1 MASPEGLSFEELL
14 ANLNLSNSPPSSAS
28 QPRRESPP
36 STTPHSNSAAPSY
49 QLQVNVTTTP
59 VEWRRPNHAE
69 TPAPPLLSPARHS
82 PTAPST
88 PRRPTIYEYQT
99 PMGSRLTSSW
109 ATAGTA
115 TQGVPGGHVAV
126 VQKGTPK
133 KRGVKRAYVVSQGY
147 VPGVFETWRETND
160 NVRGFSN
167 AIYRGYAS
175 LAEAEAAFAYALD
188 NCWVRGAGV
197 NGGPV
202 PFSPPT
208 PLRSS
213 TDPDPVNPLQ
223 GSEALDWQVVF
234 RGINPGVYCS
244 VLEAMLNTSGIRNA
258 VYKGYDT
265 KQEAFAAWD
274 LARQRGEVTVTP
286 APSYYQIV

>member
-14 ANLNLSNSPPSSAS
+14 ANLSLSDSPPLSSP
-28 QPRRESPP
+28 QRRNEFPP
-36 STTPHSNSAAPSY
+36 LTTPRSNSAAPSY
-49 QLQVNVTTTP
+49 QLQVSVTTT
-59 VEWRRPNHAE
+59 VELGGRPHHAE
-69 TPAPPLLSPARHS
+69 TPAPPRLPPLDVHLLRPLPREGL
-82 PTAPST
+82 PSMNI
-88 PRRPTIYEYQT
+88 RPPWEAASL
-99 PMGSRLTSSW
+99 P
-109 ATAGTA
+109 AGTA

-133 KRGVKRAYVVSQGY
+133 KRGVKRVYVVFQGH
-147 VPGVFETWRETND
+147 VPGVFETWSETND
-160 NVRGFSN
+160 NVKGFSN

-188 NCWVRGAGV
+188 NSWVRGAGV

-244 VLEAMLNTSGIRNA
+244 VLEAMLNTSGVRNA

-265 KQEAFAAWD
+265 KQQAFAAWD
-274 LARQRGEVTVTP
+274 LARQSGEVTVTP
-286 APSYYQIV
+286 PPSYYQIM

>member
-14 ANLNLSNSPPSSAS
+14 ANLSLSSSPPSS
-28 QPRRESPP
+28 PP
-36 STTPHSNSAAPSY
+36 EPGHDSLLSTTPHSNSAAPSY
-49 QLQVNVTTTP
+49 QLQVSITTT
-59 VEWRRPNHAE
+59 VEWGGRPRHAE
-69 TPAPPLLSPARHS
+69 TPAPPPLSPARRS
-82 PTAPST
+82 PATPST
-88 PRRPTIYEYQT
+88 LRRPTIYEYQT
-99 PMGSRLTSSW
+99 PMGSNLTSSW

-115 TQGVPGGHVAV
+115 TQGVPGG
-126 VQKGTPK
+126 QKGTPK
-133 KRGVKRAYVVSQGY
+133 KKGVKKAYVVFQGH

-160 NVRGFSN
+160 NVRGFPN

-175 LAEAEAAFAYALD
+175 LAEAEAAFAYALE

-213 TDPDPVNPLQ
+213 TDPNPVNPLR

-234 RGINPGVYCS
+234 RGINPGAYCS

-258 VYKGYDT
+258 LYKGYDT

-274 LARQRGEVTVTP
+274 LARQCGEVTVTP
-286 APSYYQIV
+286 PPSYYQIV